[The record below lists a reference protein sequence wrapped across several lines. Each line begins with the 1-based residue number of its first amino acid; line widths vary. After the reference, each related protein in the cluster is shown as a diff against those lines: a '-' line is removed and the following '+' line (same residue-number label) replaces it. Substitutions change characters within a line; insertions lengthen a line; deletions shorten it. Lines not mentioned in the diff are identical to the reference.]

1 MFFVTDTHS
10 FIWYMAEDKRLG
22 KLAEEKFNLAEK
34 GKAII
39 LIPTIVLAE
48 ILYILEKK
56 NYNMK
61 FRDIINKIE
70 FSWNFKIMPLD
81 LRIIK
86 EIVNLRKLNDLHDR
100 IIVASALVMNAG
112 LITKDES
119 IKRSRYV
126 EVIW

>member
-1 MFFVTDTHS
+1 
-10 FIWYMAEDKRLG
+10 MAEDKRLG